1 MNVPRM
7 VRKYAQE
14 AHNAYEKER
23 ETLQHGVTS
32 RPLELD
38 ANHFESFYA
47 ARALYTLYAEPLALD
62 DVGNTAYND
71 AKVMERIRDA
81 RATQLRWLLQSKR
94 DGGGMNAITLRL
106 AENAARRFLSNTDF
120 VDLEDEGEVTP

>member
-7 VRKYAQE
+7 VRKYAQD
-14 AHNAYEKER
+14 AHKSYVKEL
-23 ETLQHGVTS
+23 EVLQHGLSS
-32 RPLELD
+32 RPSEID
-38 ANHFESFYA
+38 ASHFESFYA
-47 ARALYTLYAEPLALD
+47 ARVLYTLYAEPLALD
-62 DVGNTAYND
+62 AVGNTAYND
-71 AKVMERIRDA
+71 AKVMERITDA
-81 RATQLRWLLQSKR
+81 RATQLRWLLQTKH